1 MRGLLLH
8 LPRSTKFAQLATAR
22 LRRRLPGPT
31 DRQAIQPSNQL
42 FSNKTIPVM
51 SKGGLPTSNA
61 SWDEQTIIGKRTTSG
76 TKTFKTEAELNAAR
90 RSGVNITTEKKS
102 SNEGQKLAKIE
113 REAEEGIFQQEK
125 VGLSLAK
132 TIQQAR
138 QAKELTQKEL
148 ATKINEASSIVSDY
162 ESGKGVPNQQVLAKM
177 ERILGIKLR
186 GKDIGTPLPAPG
198 SKKK

>member
-1 MRGLLLH
+1 
-8 LPRSTKFAQLATAR
+8 
-22 LRRRLPGPT
+22 
-31 DRQAIQPSNQL
+31 
-42 FSNKTIPVM
+42 M

-61 SWDEQTIIGKRTTSG
+61 SWDEQTIIGKRATSG